1 MDTPNTD
8 TQFKNEENTDN
19 QDLPNNVNEIVEAAP
34 EYTRNYGRTVGNHHV
49 NQEGTLQSNAY
60 IDHVS
65 EPVNNTYI

>member
-8 TQFKNEENTDN
+8 SQLKNEENSEN
-19 QDLPNNVNEIVEAAP
+19 QDFQNDANDLVNAAP
-34 EYTRNYGRTVGNHHV
+34 EYTRNYGRTLGNHHV
-49 NQEGTLQSNAY
+49 GEEGMLKSNAY